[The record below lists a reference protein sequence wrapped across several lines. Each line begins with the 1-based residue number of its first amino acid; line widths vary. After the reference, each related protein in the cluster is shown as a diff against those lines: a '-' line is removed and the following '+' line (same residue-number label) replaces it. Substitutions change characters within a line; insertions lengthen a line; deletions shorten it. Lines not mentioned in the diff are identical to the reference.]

1 VSRHVRLVA
10 CSFLYRYFFSLS
22 FALFSAGRSG
32 FSWTRLLSGFEPEGW
47 VLRRDPQEHAVMSDG
62 DWSAIEELR
71 HRLWLERHE
80 SVSDD
85 FIAQTR
91 RLISERVPDEN
102 TVSALRALI

>member
-1 VSRHVRLVA
+1 MRMPQPVITREKLDV
-10 CSFLYRYFFSLS
+10 FTRY
-22 FALFSAGRSG
+22 GG
-32 FSWTRLLSGFEPEGW
+32 DIEGW